1 MLKLVI
7 LKYNVGEI
15 FLSNKKISKHYENAM
30 SRFSKTIEDAAD
42 DVYSKFQQNSKN
54 LLLSQFNVSKSDIV
68 SKLYELIKKDIIIM
82 AFEILFNQNEYNLK
96 KNFIWILDNDK
107 LLSSCIDKHQN
118 FLYYYYSLYIFEG
131 KINKKLLD
139 KFENLYF
146 R

>member
-68 SKLYELIKKDIIIM
+68 SKLYELIKKR
-82 AFEILFNQNEYNLK
+82 
-96 KNFIWILDNDK
+96 
-107 LLSSCIDKHQN
+107 
-118 FLYYYYSLYIFEG
+118 YYYYGI
-131 KINKKLLD
+131 
-139 KFENLYF
+139 
-146 R
+146 